1 MKKIIVAID
10 SLKGC
15 LTSAEA
21 NQAASE
27 GFLQGMPEAEV
38 VKVPVSDG
46 GEGWLEAFH
55 TVMGGE
61 IVEVNVKDP
70 LMRPIV
76 AQYLLMGD
84 TAVIEMPRPAD

>member
-1 MKKIIVAID
+1 MRKIIVAID
-10 SLKGC
+10 SFKGC

-27 GFLQGMPEAEV
+27 GILQGMPEAEV

-55 TVMGGE
+55 TVME
-61 IVEVNVKDP
+61 RE
-70 LMRPIV
+70 
-76 AQYLLMGD
+76 
-84 TAVIEMPRPAD
+84 RPADATDCGAVSADGRYGSDRDSQGQRTDAAQT